1 MDFNVKP
8 NFKSGVTDEA
18 KARFYRGFDLKPQV
32 DWLSLTKPL
41 IYIKGDSS
49 ASVGVM
55 ADVTGKAPG
64 LYAGKVSAF
73 RKSPQTING
82 APIHEFDLVVTVCV
96 PDRTTP
102 ENRGVIEIAGKVEPG
117 FVDRRYIEI
126 PADTTCITSD
136 FRMIEGGNASTLS
149 GVLVDPDGIERG
161 RIGVVSEA
169 RSTEANTS
177 LNGSMV
183 VPGVWEVVVS
193 NSMRSRVEAS
203 YDLKITLSGC
213 DLGKEKYYARENPHL
228 RGKVQIPLRNTQ
240 ARQLVGTM
248 TAKLDGFRKR
258 EVVEVHDSGE
268 YERTFK
274 LDNTVGLAGWIL
286 EFDRETYALFTDCVF
301 RLEEVK
307 SGRVLQNMGLGQ
319 RSDQMVYNIPSNLK
333 EGMEY
338 RMRLIPAFSL
348 KKDYK
353 KWSFTLLEV
362 RNLRTPI
369 NVEVSAPTKG
379 RINLSPWDWTNVE
392 LNLPDTMPK
401 APAGWYI
408 NCVVDIKAG
417 NGLHYR
423 KGYEM

>member
-1 MDFNVKP
+1 
-8 NFKSGVTDEA
+8 
-18 KARFYRGFDLKPQV
+18 
-32 DWLSLTKPL
+32 
-41 IYIKGDSS
+41 
-49 ASVGVM
+49 
-55 ADVTGKAPG
+55 
-64 LYAGKVSAF
+64 
-73 RKSPQTING
+73 
-82 APIHEFDLVVTVCV
+82 
-96 PDRTTP
+96 
-102 ENRGVIEIAGKVEPG
+102 
-117 FVDRRYIEI
+117 
-126 PADTTCITSD
+126 
-136 FRMIEGGNASTLS
+136 
-149 GVLVDPDGIERG
+149 
-161 RIGVVSEA
+161 
-169 RSTEANTS
+169 
-177 LNGSMV
+177 MV